1 MAVREYRLG
10 DARDSAL
17 GRTRLVLLGLWSG
30 GMIAF
35 GAVFV
40 PAAFSHLPT
49 QLAASVL
56 GEGFGALDRAG
67 MLLGSICVALALA
80 EQSRMGQRG
89 AAARLRAL
97 LPLAGVI
104 AHATSLFFVTPELR
118 ALRNA
123 AGGTIGQLG
132 PDDPGIAQF
141 SALHSASRALFGLA
155 TASALLAALWDLWE
169 RAAEPAP
176 RASPDAGNP

>member
-1 MAVREYRLG
+1 ML
-10 DARDSAL
+10 
-17 GRTRLVLLGLWSG
+17 
-30 GMIAF
+30 AF
-35 GAVFV
+35 GGLFV

-49 QLAASVL
+49 ALAASVL

-67 MLLGSICVALALA
+67 IVLGTLCTVLALA
-80 EQSRMGQRG
+80 EQHRRGQRG

-104 AHATSLFFVTPELR
+104 AHATSLSLVTPELR

-132 PDDPGIAQF
+132 VDDPGIARF
-141 SALHSASRALFGLA
+141 SALHSASRALFAIGA
-155 TASALLAALWDLWE
+155 ASALLAAFWDLCE
-169 RAAEPAP
+169 RAAEAPP